1 MHMIGWNLYHKITC
15 YAKWLIENT
24 FHFVN
29 FLLSTGWCIFTVK
42 KSQSSDVWGNGTAAQ
57 KRELNA
63 TVNSHIKLWFITW
76 ATEMTHLCKGYDTI
90 PLAGKVDT
98 LHPLY
103 QKCTNWRDSLGDLS
117 RWRHNYQPHQ
127 RQKNPVK
134 RSRRK
139 RGHIEGKC
147 EL

>member
-1 MHMIGWNLYHKITC
+1 MIGWNLYHKITC
-15 YAKWLIENT
+15 YAMWLIENT

-29 FLLSTGWCIFTVK
+29 FLLSTGWCIKSKFWCMRKWHCYIK
-42 KSQSSDVWGNGTAAQ
+42 K
-57 KRELNA
+57 KELNA

-98 LHPLY
+98 LNPLY

-139 RGHIEGKC
+139 RDHIEGKC